1 MDADRYCNP
10 PLNTPRPCFG
20 SSAVRVAEGVERLR
34 QDVRDDGGLI
44 RPRGWSALEVSLK
57 SGAQKSGGA
66 MTTITLESDSSHSPP
81 FVDRATFV
89 PLEFRQKSL

>member
-1 MDADRYCNP
+1 
-10 PLNTPRPCFG
+10 
-20 SSAVRVAEGVERLR
+20 
-34 QDVRDDGGLI
+34 
-44 RPRGWSALEVSLK
+44 
-57 SGAQKSGGA
+57 